1 MTKATAGTWDDLIII
16 RAGTFIQGHRLAD
29 QHIAGRLAAQ
39 GVPVLYVNPPITAV
53 GARREPHLRDNYYG
67 PRLFEYAPNLAVVN
81 TPTPPGKTR
90 PVVKNLV
97 DVLERRSVQAA
108 VRKLTKSPRAMLS
121 VAHDPTL
128 LGSCGER
135 TSVFWARDDYT
146 AGAELMN
153 LPVARV
159 AASERNTAAAADLV
173 IAVSPNIAQRWQDA
187 GYRTHMIPNGC
198 DAAGLVR
205 HKAFD
210 QASGVQRQLPEDV
223 TLNGPIAGVVGTIG
237 DRIDLELLAQVA
249 KSGISVLLVGQ
260 KQRNLPDE
268 RLRQLTDLP
277 NVQWVGHKPPV
288 ELPRYLAALDV
299 GLVPYTDS
307 QFNRASF
314 PLKTLEYLAAG
325 LPVVSTD
332 LPASQWL
339 ATSHVPI
346 ASNATDF
353 IAKVRAA
360 IASNTAPRESQAR
373 RDFAATHDWSQR
385 ADQILDL
392 LP

>member
-1 MTKATAGTWDDLIII
+1 MTNLTRGAWDDLIII

-29 QHIAGRLAAQ
+29 QHIAKTLAAS

-67 PRLFEYAPNLAVVN
+67 PKLFEYAPHLAVVN

-97 DVLERRSVQAA
+97 DVLQRRAVQAA
-108 VRKLTKSPRAMLS
+108 VRKLTRRPRAMLS

-146 AGAELMN
+146 AGAQLMN

-159 AASERNTAAAADLV
+159 AASEQSTAAAADLV
-173 IAVSPNIAQRWQDA
+173 IAVSPNIARRWQDA
-187 GYRTHMIPNGC
+187 GYRTEMIPNGC
-198 DAAGLVR
+198 DASGMLADP
-205 HKAFD
+205 AFND
-210 QASGVQRQLPEDV
+210 ASRTSRAMPDDV
-223 TLNGPIAGVVGTIG
+223 TLTGPIAGVVGTIG
-237 DRIDLELLAQVA
+237 ERIDLSLLAQVA
-249 KSGISVLLVGQ
+249 RSGVSILLVGQ

-277 NVQWVGHKPPV
+277 NVQWVGYKSPE

-325 LPVVSTD
+325 LRVVSTP
-332 LPASQWL
+332 LPASEWL
-339 ATSHVPI
+339 ATPHVPI
-346 ASNATDF
+346 APSGPEYVAAVQSALATTPSP
-353 IAKVRAA
+353 AEVQERQK
-360 IASNTAPRESQAR
+360 
-373 RDFAATHDWSQR
+373 FAASHDWSQR
-385 ADQILDL
+385 ATQILEL